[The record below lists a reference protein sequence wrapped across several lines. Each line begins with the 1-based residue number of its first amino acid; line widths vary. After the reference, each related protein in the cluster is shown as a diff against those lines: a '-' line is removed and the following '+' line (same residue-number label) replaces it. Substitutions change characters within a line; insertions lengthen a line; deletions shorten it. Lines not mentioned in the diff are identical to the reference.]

1 MKKPIRINLF
11 NQATIQQA
19 IKDIQDYKK
28 EITNNTKK
36 FCDELSKIGI
46 DIIKVNLGDDAIH
59 IGLIKKIEISESE
72 CKEILILADKHPV
85 TKAWL
90 SIDENHKEI
99 MKTAEIS
106 PVLML
111 EFGSGKD
118 ASAAKKHTDTVNVKE
133 KVGRGTFPSEN
144 NKPKGNENHAWQD
157 IWKYKDIH
165 GRWKRTSGITPTMP
179 MYNAY
184 LEMERQIRQ
193 IAREIFKT

>member
-1 MKKPIRINLF
+1 MKKLKINLF
-11 NQATIQQA
+11 NQTTIQQA
-19 IKDIQDYKK
+19 IKDIQDYKQDILNK
-28 EITNNTKK
+28 TKT
-36 FCDELSKIGI
+36 FCDRLSEIGI
-46 DIIKVNLGDDAIH
+46 NIIQVNLGDGAIH
-59 IGLIKKIEISESE
+59 IGLTKKIEITENG

-106 PVLML
+106 PVLMF
-111 EFGSGKD
+111 EFGTGKN
-118 ASAAKKHTDTVNVKE
+118 ASANKKHTDTVNVKE

-157 IWKYKDIH
+157 TWSYKDIH
-165 GRWKRTSGITPTMP
+165 GKWHRTSGMTPTMP